1 MYVFFLTY
9 VQAEQ
14 YAEVSKF
21 GLTSLRQ
28 MLSSTRRTS
37 FIYTSFYNEH
47 RWECMIS
54 DLKFVNLPS
63 LGIYP
68 LDDFLTWSQ

>member
-1 MYVFFLTY
+1 MYVFYLTY

-28 MLSSTRRTS
+28 MLSSTSRTS

-47 RWECMIS
+47 R
-54 DLKFVNLPS
+54 
-63 LGIYP
+63 
-68 LDDFLTWSQ
+68 